1 MLYLN
6 YNYSNAKLAKKAIN
20 CVKRYNITSEKAL
33 RVKDIIEISCP
44 KLYNKLSRGDKCRI
58 GRAVSIM
65 YNQRM
70 HHILPE
76 EIKKVL
82 QIHIIA
88 KLYPIY
94 FLICKIYN

>member
-1 MLYLN
+1 MFYLN

-58 GRAVSIM
+58 GITKEC
-65 YNQRM
+65 Y
-70 HHILPE
+70 HILPE

>member
-1 MLYLN
+1 MFYLN
-6 YNYSNAKLAKKAIN
+6 YNYSNVKLVKRTIN

-58 GRAVSIM
+58 GRAVNIM

-70 HHILPE
+70 LPHLTKGN
-76 EIKKVL
+76 KKG
-82 QIHIIA
+82 A
-88 KLYPIY
+88 TNTYY
-94 FLICKIYN
+94 C

>member
-1 MLYLN
+1 MFYLN
-6 YNYSNAKLAKKAIN
+6 YNYSNAKLAKRAIN
-20 CVKRYNITSEKAL
+20 CVKRYKIKSEKAL

-70 HHILPE
+70 LPHLTRE
-76 EIKKVL
+76 NKKG
-82 QIHIIA
+82 A
-88 KLYPIY
+88 TNTYY
-94 FLICKIYN
+94 C

>member
-1 MLYLN
+1 MFYLN
-6 YNYSNAKLAKKAIN
+6 YNYSNAKLAKRAIN

-70 HHILPE
+70 LPHLTRGN
-76 EIKKVL
+76 KKG
-82 QIHIIA
+82 A
-88 KLYPIY
+88 TNTYY
-94 FLICKIYN
+94 C